1 MDGFGKVYRGFL
13 ADGTKVAVK
22 RGHTQSQQGQ
32 TSSQTDFEML
42 SQLCNCHLV
51 SLIGYCGKNIEKI
64 LIYEYMENG
73 TLKSHLYGSGYPCLS
88 WKQQLDISALG

>member
-42 SQLCNCHLV
+42 SQFCTV
-51 SLIGYCGKNIEKI
+51 IWSL
-64 LIYEYMENG
+64 
-73 TLKSHLYGSGYPCLS
+73 
-88 WKQQLDISALG
+88 